1 MKGTTCGHNTLILA
15 HRRVGIS
22 VYKKQKPYLGNQLP
36 QVSIE
41 SLYSGRFFFC
51 RNCRGQV
58 SNKTEILPVDN
69 DDQQFHKNRHA
80 GYWCQGNWVLNFSTL
95 STLCL
100 FEGVLVFY
108 CKYHIF

>member
-1 MKGTTCGHNTLILA
+1 MWTQHSN
-15 HRRVGIS
+15 IS
-22 VYKKQKPYLGNQLP
+22 SLETGGNICLQKQKQYLGNQLP

-80 GYWCQGNWVLNFSTL
+80 GYWCHGN
-95 STLCL
+95 
-100 FEGVLVFY
+100 
-108 CKYHIF
+108 